1 MKTFGGMESYAVVF
15 NKAILLKVQI
25 GDNMSVS
32 MKGKCEIL
40 CSILFVLL
48 TLDD

>member
-1 MKTFGGMESYAVVF
+1 MKTFGGMESYAVFF

-32 MKGKCEIL
+32 MMGEMQN
-40 CSILFVLL
+40 
-48 TLDD
+48 TLQQTFCITST